1 MKKLSTLVLLMS
13 LLPFAAHAETD
24 KITVNGM
31 VCAFCA
37 AGIEKSFGK
46 VAAVD
51 KTIVD
56 LDNKLVTIITKNG
69 QTVDDAAITE
79 IIKDNGFDT
88 VNIERTNP

>member
-1 MKKLSTLVLLMS
+1 MKKLPIYVLAMS
-13 LLPFAAHAETD
+13 LISFTAHAETD

-46 VAAVD
+46 VDAVA

-56 LDNKLVTIITKNG
+56 LDNKLVTIITKDG
-69 QTVDDAAITE
+69 QKVDDATIKQ